1 MRREREHESLSV
13 PFSGPH
19 RAEHRADQP
28 SLIPLEV
35 EGENVQAVT
44 ARKSSVLEADPETL
58 VALTGRVV
66 DVESGLGVEGLRLS
80 FLSSRPRTVV
90 VVTGADGEYRTECVL
105 ACGVLTVMHLPDPA
119 DARFQARWTVEPA
132 QFLLPAEGDG
142 ALRRM
147 DLGVRAPARVL
158 EVAIE
163 RADGGSAAASN
174 VSLVWGARSRTGGF
188 DVLGR
193 DFELADGSGCA
204 RFALPG
210 DPPEGR
216 LFELE
221 AELGGLEVSDL
232 SAFVAPLAP
241 RPRRLELYSGGT
253 LRVRCT
259 NERGEGLPGVSLWLA
274 SSDPLRAPRGR
285 AGDTDAAGECAFAPL
300 SSGCWSVRAVHPLT
314 GESLL
319 RECDL
324 ARGAERTL
332 VLRLSLAN
340 LQSGLAGI
348 VLDEHEQPLEG
359 VALRVRNGNGALVTI
374 ESRAGGRFEYWGQ
387 PSAGIELDAGPG
399 FLDDEFVPA
408 HLELPFGTGGLVLRR
423 AAHDE
428 PLSYALEVVARG
440 SRARLHGARLAL
452 WTDEPL
458 HSEQAFSAP
467 NGVTQIAVPRRG
479 RVHYSAEAPGYRRA
493 RGELAERVQGRTGS
507 VLAIELERGFEREL
521 VLRDR
526 VTQRELAGVR
536 IRLGGQLLATS
547 DERGRVH
554 LVLQEWPALL
564 KLEGSGYAAR
574 VGSAWR
580 RGLRRRVAPR
590 AAQSALSASDLVNS
604 RSTTVAYE
612 PLGKS
617 NATHRP
623 SGSASSAIPA
633 G

>member
-1 MRREREHESLSV
+1 MSRRVSIAALAVLGTAALLVFAALRRDEVQRRERARTLAAELDA
-13 PFSGPH
+13 GP
-19 RAEHRADQP
+19 RVSRGSEEPRVR
-28 SLIPLEV
+28 IPLEA
-35 EGENVQAVT
+35 EGAEFHSVT

-66 DVESGLGVEGLRLS
+66 DEQSGLGVEGLRLS
-80 FLSSRPRTVV
+80 FLSSRPRTAV

-105 ACGVLTVMHLPDPA
+105 ACGVLTAMHLPDPV
-119 DARFQARWTVEPA
+119 DMRFQARWTVEPG

-142 ALRRM
+142 PLRRI
-147 DLGVRAPARVL
+147 DLAVRAPARVL

-163 RADGGSAAASN
+163 RADGSVAAASN

-193 DFELADGSGCA
+193 DFELSDGAGRA

-216 LFELE
+216 LYELE

-232 SAFVAPLAP
+232 ALFAAPLAP
-241 RPRRLELYSGGT
+241 RPRRLELYTGGT

-285 AGDTDAAGECAFAPL
+285 AGDTDAQGECSFAPL
-300 SSGCWSVRAVHPLT
+300 ASGCWSVRAVHPLT

-332 VLRLSLAN
+332 LLRLSLAN
-340 LQSGLAGI
+340 LQSGLGGI

-359 VALRVRNGNGALVTI
+359 VALRVRNGNGAPVTI

-387 PSAGIELDAGPG
+387 PSTGIELDAGPG

-440 SRARLHGARLAL
+440 SRARLPGARLVL

-458 HSEQAFSAP
+458 RSEQAFSAP
-467 NGVTQIAVPRRG
+467 HGVTQIAVPRRR
-479 RVHYSAEAPGYRRA
+479 RVYFSADAPGYRRA
-493 RGELAERVQGRTGS
+493 RGELAERIESRTGS

-536 IRLGGQLLATS
+536 IRLGQQLLATS
-547 DERGRVH
+547 DERGRAH
-554 LVLQEWPALL
+554 LVLQEWPAALQL
-564 KLEGSGYAAR
+564 SCSG
-574 VGSAWR
+574 
-580 RGLRRRVAPR
+580 
-590 AAQSALSASDLVNS
+590 
-604 RSTTVAYE
+604 YE
-612 PLGKS
+612 PLEWDPHADGAYGDELRLEPLS
-617 NATHRP
+617 PR
-623 SGSASSAIPA
+623 
-633 G
+633 